1 MNDSETQESL
11 SNEGTV
17 TSTYHEENEGIDT
30 GNYSEWS
37 KEELIEEIK
46 KLKKR
51 KKYGIVWEEK
61 KEIVAEYCKIKL
73 PVFTENKDQTILTG
87 INEVNHF
94 MIEGDN
100 YHALSVLNYTN
111 HGKVDI
117 IYIDPP
123 YNTGNNREWK
133 FNDKYISS
141 EDQYKHSKWLS
152 FMSKRLYLAK
162 NVLSDRGII
171 FISIDEHEFA
181 QLKLLCDDIFGES
194 NFITMFIR
202 KKKSTSTNVKGVQ
215 VSALADYILCYRR
228 TIEGKLNPRVF
239 KKEDRTYKYRDEE
252 GRYRTIIIEKKNS
265 GGYRRESM
273 IFKILGRYPR
283 EGKRWQI
290 GEEKAREL
298 EKINRFVIEDG
309 IVKLKIY
316 EYEETDTSSAQPN
329 ILEDLGSTDSAQ
341 KELDKILGKK
351 GVFENPKPVEL
362 IMHLISLSEKHKNS
376 VILDFYAGSGTTGQ
390 AVLELNKL
398 DGGRRTFILCTNN
411 EDNNNTGEKIAS
423 DICYPR
429 IRNNITGY
437 KSPDGK
443 IESGLGGNLRYFSTD
458 FVDAT
463 ETDAN
468 KKKLVDRST
477 EMLCLKENCFNLE
490 FEEKE
495 FRIYSGETERLLSII
510 YDDDGIDG
518 CKIKL
523 RDLNRK
529 AVIYIF
535 SLDDSNKEED
545 FADIADLI
553 EIRPIPASI
562 MNVYR
567 RLFR

>member
-1 MNDSETQESL
+1 MGIFLQLIAKTNYAKSFIIVIEKIIKEKQVQELRPVCFGSFLVNLVRMISL
-11 SNEGTV
+11 S
-17 TSTYHEENEGIDT
+17 H
-30 GNYSEWS
+30 
-37 KEELIEEIK
+37 
-46 KLKKR
+46 R
-51 KKYGIVWEEK
+51 
-61 KEIVAEYCKIKL
+61 
-73 PVFTENKDQTILTG
+73 
-87 INEVNHF
+87 
-94 MIEGDN
+94 
-100 YHALSVLNYTN
+100 
-111 HGKVDI
+111 
-117 IYIDPP
+117 
-123 YNTGNNREWK
+123 
-133 FNDKYISS
+133 
-141 EDQYKHSKWLS
+141 
-152 FMSKRLYLAK
+152 
-162 NVLSDRGII
+162 
-171 FISIDEHEFA
+171 
-181 QLKLLCDDIFGES
+181 
-194 NFITMFIR
+194 
-202 KKKSTSTNVKGVQ
+202 
-215 VSALADYILCYRR
+215 
-228 TIEGKLNPRVF
+228 
-239 KKEDRTYKYRDEE
+239 
-252 GRYRTIIIEKKNS
+252 
-265 GGYRRESM
+265 
-273 IFKILGRYPR
+273 
-283 EGKRWQI
+283 
-290 GEEKAREL
+290 EKAREL